1 MKNLQEKKEL
11 LTSRGI
17 LEQNIEG
24 EKVLGYYTDYKKTK
38 MLTKIE
44 KEELERLNKLININ
58 GGIENEYE

>member
-58 GGIENEYE
+58 GGIENEHE